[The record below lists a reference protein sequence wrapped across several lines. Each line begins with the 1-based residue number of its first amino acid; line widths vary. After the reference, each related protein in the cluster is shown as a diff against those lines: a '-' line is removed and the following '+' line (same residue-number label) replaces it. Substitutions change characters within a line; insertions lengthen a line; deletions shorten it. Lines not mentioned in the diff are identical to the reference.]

1 MRIDAFN
8 KVSQMYK
15 ANGTSKVN
23 QANKPGKADSV
34 QISKQGKEFQVAKQA
49 VLQSSDIRTDKVE
62 AIKSQMVA
70 GTYQVSN
77 KDVADKLVERYFD
90 TKI

>member
-1 MRIDAFN
+1 MRIDAFS

-23 QANKPGKADSV
+23 QTNKPGQKDSV
-34 QISKQGKEFQVAKQA
+34 QISRQGKEFQIAKQ
-49 VLQSSDIRTDKVE
+49 VVSQSSEIRTDKVE
-62 AIKSQMVA
+62 AIKSQMIA

>member
-1 MRIDAFN
+1 MRIDAFS

-23 QANKPGKADSV
+23 QASKPGKTDSV
-34 QISKQGKEFQVAKQA
+34 QISRQGKEFQIAKQT
-49 VLQSSDIRTDKVE
+49 VLQSSDIRADKVE
-62 AIKSQMVA
+62 AIKNQMVA
-70 GTYQVSN
+70 GTYQISN
-77 KDVADKLVERYFD
+77 KEVADKLVERYFD